1 MRSAFAVSR
10 RGLAPPQAA
19 SFEPTGVPNGQ
30 VRRFRTTR
38 WSLVLRAGG
47 AEGRQAASE
56 LCRAY
61 WHPVCGFFR
70 SQGAR
75 EGEANDLTQGF
86 FAALHRRRD
95 FGKLD
100 PSQGKFRSWLCTCAG
115 RHLLNW
121 RARERAAKRGGKYKH
136 ESWDAQSE
144 NVQATPE
151 SQELLDPERLF
162 NRHWALTVISR
173 ALARLRAHYAERDQ
187 GEIFQSFEGDYSGEG
202 ADVSDSELAALLGKT
217 ETAVRQERFRM
228 KPDMRKRFARF
239 LRAEIAET
247 VAARADIDQEIR
259 DLLRALA

>member
-1 MRSAFAVSR
+1 MRSAFAPSR
-10 RGLAPPQAA
+10 RGLLPRQPALL
-19 SFEPTGVPNGQ
+19 EPKGERQGE

-61 WHPVCGFFR
+61 WHPVHGYFR

-75 EGEANDLTQGF
+75 DAEARDLTQGF
-86 FAALHRRRD
+86 LAELHDRGD

-100 PSQGKFRSWLCTCAG
+100 PSLGKFRSWLCVCA
-115 RHLLNW
+115 RHYFLKV
-121 RARERAAKRGGKYKH
+121 RARENTDRRGGKYEH
-136 ESWDAQSE
+136 ISWDANGTDSRA
-144 NVQATPE
+144 VPDR
-151 SQELLDPERLF
+151 QELSDPERRF
-162 NRHWALTVISR
+162 NRNWALTVISR
-173 ALARLRAHYAERDQ
+173 ALARLRSHYAEREQ
-187 GEIFQSFEGDYSGEG
+187 GEIFLSFEGKYSRDGL
-202 ADVSDSELAALLGKT
+202 DISDAELAALLGKT

-228 KPDMRKRFARF
+228 KPDIRKRFARF

-247 VAARADIDQEIR
+247 VATRADVDEEIR